1 MIHDSEDSVLPVS
14 KGESH
19 DQIHGYLLEGSSI
32 CRDRDS
38 IKWGFLSMGDDFILL
53 TDGTALDVISN
64 PVVHCWPL
72 IELFHFSDRFI
83 LAGMSGC
90 HVIMSMCHDRS

>member
-19 DQIHGYLLEGSSI
+19 DQIHCYLLEGSSI

-38 IKWGFLSMGDDFILL
+38 IKWGFLSMGNDLILL
-53 TDGTALDVISN
+53 TNGTAFDIISD
-64 PVVHCWPL
+64 PFVHRWPL
-72 IELFHFSDRFI
+72 IELFCFSDCFI
-83 LAGMSGC
+83 SAGMSGR
-90 HVIMSMCHDRS
+90 HVIVGVCHDRS